1 MELHDLK
8 TTIRKTS
15 GDGPAKALRRGALV
29 PAVLYGP
36 GSDPVS
42 LTVNL
47 NELEQV
53 ISKSAGGQVLLN
65 LTIQNGKES
74 NRTAMIKEVQQ
85 HPVNRAILH
94 VDFYE
99 IAMDRKIKVNVPI
112 VTTGKCIGIEMGG
125 ILQIVRREIEVSCLP
140 LEIPESI
147 EIDVTDL
154 DVGGSIHVDELP
166 LGENVELPED
176 VNFTV
181 VTCVAPK
188 IEEEPVEEEELEEG
202 LEGEEGEGEA
212 SDEDAEESTEEA

>member
-8 TTIRKTS
+8 TTIRKTT
-15 GDGPAKALRRGALV
+15 GDGPAKTLRRKGRV

-47 NELEQV
+47 AELEQV
-53 ISKSAGGQVLLN
+53 INKSAGGQVLLN
-65 LTIQNGKES
+65 LTIHNGKES
-74 NRTAMIKEVQQ
+74 HCTAMIKEVQQ
-85 HPVNRAILH
+85 HPISRNILH

-99 IAMDRKIKVNVPI
+99 ISMDRKIKVNVPI
-112 VTTGKCIGIEMGG
+112 VTMGKCIGVEMGG

-154 DVGGSIHVDELP
+154 DVGGSIHVDEIP
-166 LGENVELPED
+166 LGENVELPDD

-181 VTCVAPK
+181 VTVVAPK
-188 IEEEPVEEEELEEG
+188 IEEEPVEEELEEG
-202 LEGEEGEGEA
+202 LEGEEAEGEA
-212 SDEDAEESTEEA
+212 PDEESEESKDEA